1 MSRLYCYTGYIKVD
15 VTSVVHLAQKND
27 KMFANFCPLVI
38 QIPETEIP
46 EDELLFKEKK
56 ILDVL

>member
-1 MSRLYCYTGYIKVD
+1 
-15 VTSVVHLAQKND
+15 
-27 KMFANFCPLVI
+27 MFANFCPLVI